1 MGIVVAVNIIWFV
14 IMFLVLYMKYCTDEP
29 LTARDIWAL
38 MYGTLMIEA
47 VVIGS

>member
-1 MGIVVAVNIIWFV
+1 MGIVVVVNIIWFV
-14 IMFLVLYMKYCTDEP
+14 IMFLVLYNMYCTGEP

-47 VVIGS
+47 AVIGG